1 MTPDAPSRS
10 KAWRWYV
17 CILLLLATTINYMDR
32 VTLANTAKRVK
43 TEFNLTS
50 EQYGRIEEGFSYAFA
65 GGSLVFGVLA
75 DKVSLRFLYPAVLLL
90 WSLMGFAGGLVHSF
104 EGMWLCRTL
113 LGLFEAGHWPCALKT
128 VHRIMEPKERAM
140 GNGILQSGASIGAV
154 ITPLVVQEFL
164 DRGLGWRM
172 PYQMIGLVGVAWAV
186 VWLVSFRSS
195 DLATP
200 SGDPGAAAWRELLE
214 TVLSRRFLAL
224 LIMISLINATWQL
237 LRAWLPLFLQEGRGY
252 GEGTANR
259 FTSAYYIA
267 TDLGVLTTGYIA
279 LRLVRRGLS
288 VHGSRV
294 AVFVAMALLA
304 MLTVPAA
311 QLPKGLP
318 LLGML
323 IVVGF
328 GALGVF
334 PCYYSFAQEVPARHV
349 GKING
354 LLSCCAWFVTGRI
367 QQLFGAMVDR
377 RHSYDLG
384 VALAGCAPLLAIVLF
399 VILWKR
405 DPLERRSHDPVP
417 SRVPGGGSG
426 NPGIAG
432 AGAADDA
439 R

>member
-17 CILLLLATTINYMDR
+17 SILLLLATTINYMDR

-90 WSLMGFAGGLVHSF
+90 WSLMGFASGLVHSF

-154 ITPLVVQEFL
+154 VTPLVIQEFL

-200 SGDPGAAAWRELLE
+200 GGEPGAAAPWRELLD

-224 LIMISLINATWQL
+224 LIMISLINPPGSSSGPGCRSSSG
-237 LRAWLPLFLQEGRGY
+237 RAGVYGREREPVHVGVLY
-252 GEGTANR
+252 R
-259 FTSAYYIA
+259 R
-267 TDLGVLTTGYIA
+267 TDLGVLTTGFI
-279 LRLVRRGLS
+279 
-288 VHGSRV
+288 
-294 AVFVAMALLA
+294 ALLA
-304 MLTVPAA
+304 SRGGCRSMLDV
-311 QLPKGLP
+311 
-318 LLGML
+318 
-323 IVVGF
+323 
-328 GALGVF
+328 
-334 PCYYSFAQEVPARHV
+334 R
-349 GKING
+349 
-354 LLSCCAWFVTGRI
+354 
-367 QQLFGAMVDR
+367 
-377 RHSYDLG
+377 
-384 VALAGCAPLLAIVLF
+384 
-399 VILWKR
+399 
-405 DPLERRSHDPVP
+405 
-417 SRVPGGGSG
+417 
-426 NPGIAG
+426 
-432 AGAADDA
+432 
-439 R
+439 